1 MLWMMGELTDYVGQ
15 EISRPLADLMSYVSF
30 NTRLQGF
37 IRGLVDTR
45 DIVYFVSV
53 AALALV
59 FAFRALE
66 RRKWA

>member
-1 MLWMMGELTDYVGQ
+1 VGQ
-15 EISRPLADLMSYVSF
+15 DISQWLANVMSYISF
-30 NTRLQGF
+30 NSRLQGF
-37 IRGLVDTR
+37 IRGLIDTR

-53 AALALV
+53 TLLALV